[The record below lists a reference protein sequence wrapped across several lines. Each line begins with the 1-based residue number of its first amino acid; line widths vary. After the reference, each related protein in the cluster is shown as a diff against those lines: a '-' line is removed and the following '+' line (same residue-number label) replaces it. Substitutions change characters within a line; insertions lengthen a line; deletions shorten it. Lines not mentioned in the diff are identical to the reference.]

1 MKRFTTSSAE
11 LKNFISRTLEPTI
24 RKIFKSSG
32 VNVTEYDIEE
42 VVSITLEK
50 ISANIHTYKEEKSSN
65 MWFVTIAKN
74 ATIDYIKECEK
85 CDKNYNFI
93 SLDSYTSED
102 EHKPISDTYMQIH
115 ASDYFSSDYNLR
127 SKSNIEDINN
137 AISSMPL
144 EEARIL
150 RMLTNGYKRDE
161 ICEALNMTDGA
172 CRTKLSRIRKKFSND
187 PRIKSL
193 CYEFNCVAA

>member
-1 MKRFTTSSAE
+1 
-11 LKNFISRTLEPTI
+11 
-24 RKIFKSSG
+24 
-32 VNVTEYDIEE
+32 
-42 VVSITLEK
+42 
-50 ISANIHTYKEEKSSN
+50 
-65 MWFVTIAKN
+65 
-74 ATIDYIKECEK
+74 
-85 CDKNYNFI
+85 
-93 SLDSYTSED
+93 
-102 EHKPISDTYMQIH
+102 MQIH